1 MIVPVPHAT
10 LTIPLSPVDH
20 VIGPASA
27 AVTVIEYGDFE
38 CPFCVQAHAAVKIF
52 EKQFA
57 GRIRFA
63 FRHFP
68 QREEH
73 PHAELAAEAS
83 EAAGA
88 QGRFWPMHDRLF
100 EHSGHLKAHD
110 LRAHA
115 QALELDMPRYDAEMA
130 DRIYL
135 QRVQEQREGG
145 RASGVR
151 GTPSFFLNGVGID
164 ASFGMAH
171 VVDAIEQALR

>member
-1 MIVPVPHAT
+1 MTRPVPHAT
-10 LTIPLSPVDH
+10 LTVPLSATDHAVGPV
-20 VIGPASA
+20 SA
-27 AVTVIEYGDFE
+27 RVTVIEYGDFE
-38 CPFCVQAHAAVKIF
+38 CPFCAQAYSAVKIF

-63 FRHFP
+63 YRHFP
-68 QREEH
+68 LLEEH
-73 PHAELAAEAS
+73 PHAEFAAEAA

-100 EHSGHLKAHD
+100 ERQQHLKPHD

-115 QALELDMPRYDAEMA
+115 QALELDMARYDAEMA

-145 RASGVR
+145 RASGIR
-151 GTPSFFLNGVGID
+151 GTPAFFLNDVGID
-164 ASFGMAH
+164 ASYGMAH